1 MKKVILTAALGLST
15 ALLAQTNF
23 LVCKTGCSYTSIQQ
37 AINDLNNSK
46 GEYTIY
52 VKSGVY
58 KGPIDIN
65 KSLNIIGEDPK
76 TTIITGENKNRGID
90 IETYD
95 NYNEDINI
103 SNLTIKDASNSGVYI
118 SADDS
123 DSILFKNVIFNNNSA
138 DNGGAVHNNIGSPTF
153 KSCEFDNNSASNGG
167 AIYNYDIV
175 NIINSNFNG
184 NSATDEGGA
193 IYDYSSSLFITR
205 SWFIGNSATDEGG
218 AIYAFDDN
226 IKIENSVFSKNFSQ
240 SLIGNAIYNSGNMD
254 LESNDF
260 VNNDTNNSNSV
271 YVENDSSYNDIV
283 KNSVFKNSKL
293 IFAKDD
299 SNQTDNSVVLVSN
312 VFDKN
317 GISAGNNINLAK
329 NKFIDSNTTL
339 FVNPASLDF
348 SLTPNSILK
357 DASINNSYLDTDIT
371 GTPRPQGP
379 NGDIGACEYPSKCK
393 FEDMRA
399 VIPIYTTNNQSYIAK
414 NVIIHVVKGWN
425 LKSIPYFMP
434 VKVADIIKGQEDNVR
449 TIWFWNANEK
459 KWMVYSPN
467 PKIQKI
473 LQNYATLDI
482 LNVSDTIDVGAGF
495 WVDAV
500 NNFDLNV
507 PVLIKK

>member
-1 MKKVILTAALGLST
+1 MKKVILTTALGLST

-65 KSLNIIGEDPK
+65 KSVNIIGEDPK

-95 NYNEDINI
+95 NYKENINI
-103 SNLTIKDASNSGVYI
+103 SNLTIKDASNSGAYI
-118 SADDS
+118 GAADTYDN
-123 DSILFKNVIFNNNSA
+123 ILFKNVIFNNN
-138 DNGGAVHNNIGSPTF
+138 NGGAVNIYSGNPTF
-153 KSCEFDNNSASNGG
+153 KSCEFDNNSATYGG
-167 AIYNYDIV
+167 AIYNSSDNIV

-184 NSATDEGGA
+184 NIATNEGGA
-193 IYDYSSSLFITR
+193 IYNSSGNIAIKR
-205 SWFIGNSATDEGG
+205 SWFIGNSSKNEGG
-218 AIYAFDDN
+218 AIYNYSDN
-226 IKIENSVFSKNFSQ
+226 IKIENSIFSKNFSQ
-240 SLIGNAIYNSGNMD
+240 SLIGNAIYSLGDMD

-260 VNNDTNNSNSV
+260 VNNDTNNSTSV
-271 YVENDSSYNDIV
+271 YVTNDASISDIV
-283 KNSVFKNSKL
+283 KNNVFKNSKL
-293 IFAKDD
+293 IFGKND

-312 VFDKN
+312 AFDKN
-317 GISAGNNINLAK
+317 GISVGDNINLAK

-357 DASINNSYLDTDIT
+357 DASIDNSYLDTDIT
-371 GTPRPQGP
+371 GTPRPQGS

-399 VIPIYTTNNQSYIAK
+399 VIPTYTTNNQSYIAK
-414 NVIIHVVKGWN
+414 NVVIHVAKGWN

-434 VKVADIIKGQEDNVR
+434 VKVADIIKGQEDNVK
-449 TIWFWNANEK
+449 TIWFWNASEK

-467 PKIQKI
+467 PEIQKI

-482 LNVSDTIDVGAGF
+482 LNINDTIDVGAGF
-495 WVDAV
+495 WVDAI
-500 NNFDLNV
+500 NGFDFNV
-507 PVLIKK
+507 PVFIKK